1 MLGNK
6 VKVLRGKLDLSRKEL
21 AEDLN
26 ISYQTLSKYET
37 NEREPN
43 IDTLKKLA
51 DYFNVSIDE
60 LVNRNTDL
68 DSLHPKNEK

>member
-6 VKVLRGKLDLSRKEL
+6 VKVLRGELDLTRKEL
-21 AEDLN
+21 AKDLN

-43 IDTLKKLA
+43 IDTLK
-51 DYFNVSIDE
+51 N
-60 LVNRNTDL
+60 N
-68 DSLHPKNEK
+68 